1 MARKR
6 THGEG
11 FATRAIHAG
20 ERPDPVTHAHNTPI
34 YATAT
39 FAFDTAA
46 EKEAAVDA
54 AMAWDPTSYFYSRTG
69 NPTTRALE
77 EKLASLDGADDC
89 VVASSGMACVSSTLL
104 AHLGSGDHVVVGDE
118 LFVITKVLL
127 EDDFPRRGIGVTPVD
142 MTDLAAV
149 EAAITPATKVLFFET
164 ATNPRLRVA
173 DIDAL
178 AALGHRR
185 GLIVVADNTFLAPA
199 LLRPIEH
206 GADLVVHA
214 ATKWLS
220 GHGDAVLGAVTGRR
234 ALLDPIRKQVD
245 TLGQAASPFASW
257 LVLRGVRSL
266 PLRSR
271 AASAN
276 AIQLA
281 QFLEAQQK
289 VEWVRYPGLTS
300 HPDHA
305 TAKRLIDGPGG
316 GMLTFKPRGG
326 VEGMAAF
333 TDHLALC
340 DLGVS
345 LGDVFTP
352 LAFFQ
357 DSQIVAGR
365 HCCLQIYPATV
376 HGTGD
381 ATSVLRLSPLTGNQG
396 LQLNRTPGTV
406 LRAFRENFLKFD
418 IFRVVGCSA
427 EAFFPVFRGFDEFVQ
442 HRGVV
447 CHGWSPE

>member
-1 MARKR
+1 VASPRQR
-6 THGEG
+6 THGRG

-46 EKEAAVDA
+46 EKEDAVDR
-54 AMAWDPTSYFYSRTG
+54 AMTWDPTSYFYSRTA

-77 EKLASLDGADDC
+77 EKLASLDGAEEA
-89 VVASSGMACVSSTLL
+89 VVAASGMACVSSTLL
-104 AHLGSGDHVVVGDE
+104 AHLGQGDHVVVGDE
-118 LFVITKVLL
+118 LFVITRVLL

-149 EAAITPATKVLFFET
+149 EAAITPTTKVLFFET

-173 DIDAL
+173 DIDSL
-178 AALGHRR
+178 AALGHRH

-206 GADLVVHA
+206 GADMVVHA

-220 GHGDAVLGAVTGRR
+220 GHGDAVSGAVTGSK
-234 ALLDPIRKQVD
+234 ALLEPIRKQVD
-245 TLGQAASPFASW
+245 TLGQAASPFSSW

-276 AIQLA
+276 AIRLA
-281 QFLEAQQK
+281 EFLEGQDK
-289 VEWVRYPGLTS
+289 VEWVRYPGLPS

-305 TAKRLIDGPGG
+305 VATRLIDGPGG
-316 GMLTFKPRGG
+316 AMLAFQVRGG

-333 TDHLALC
+333 TDHLALS

-345 LGDVFTP
+345 LGDVFT
-352 LAFFQ
+352 L
-357 DSQIVAGR
+357 V
-365 HCCLQIYPATV
+365 YPQPKR
-376 HGTGD
+376 G
-381 ATSVLRLSPLTGNQG
+381 G
-396 LQLNRTPGTV
+396 L
-406 LRAFRENFLKFD
+406 
-418 IFRVVGCSA
+418 IRVSVGC
-427 EAFFPVFRGFDEFVQ
+427 EDLDDLIEDFTRGLSYVA
-442 HRGVV
+442 
-447 CHGWSPE
+447 

>member
-1 MARKR
+1 MATPRQR
-6 THGEG
+6 THGRG

-20 ERPDPVTHAHNTPI
+20 ERPDPVTRAHNTPI

-46 EKEAAVDA
+46 EKEDAVDR
-54 AMAWDPTSYFYSRTG
+54 AMTWDPTSYFYSRTA

-77 EKLASLDGADDC
+77 EKLAALDGAEDT
-89 VVASSGMACVSSTLL
+89 VVAASGMACVSSTLL
-104 AHLGSGDHVVVGDE
+104 AHLGQGDHVVVGDE
-118 LFVITKVLL
+118 LFVITRVLL

-149 EAAITPATKVLFFET
+149 EAAITPATRVLFFET

-178 AALGHRR
+178 AALGHGR
-185 GLIVVADNTFLAPA
+185 GLIVVADNPVLAPA

-206 GADLVVHA
+206 GADMVVHA

-220 GHGDAVLGAVTGRR
+220 GHGDAVSGAVTGST
-234 ALLDPIRKQVD
+234 ALLEPIRKQVD

-271 AASAN
+271 AAAAN
-276 AIQLA
+276 AVRLA
-281 QFLEAQQK
+281 EFLEGQEK
-289 VEWVRYPGLTS
+289 VEWVRYPGLPS

-305 TAKRLIDGPGG
+305 VASRLIDGPGG
-316 GMLTFKPRGG
+316 AMLAFQVRGG

-345 LGDVFTP
+345 LGDVFT
-352 LAFFQ
+352 L
-357 DSQIVAGR
+357 V
-365 HCCLQIYPATV
+365 YPQPKR
-376 HGTGD
+376 G
-381 ATSVLRLSPLTGNQG
+381 G
-396 LQLNRTPGTV
+396 L
-406 LRAFRENFLKFD
+406 
-418 IFRVVGCSA
+418 IRVSVGC
-427 EAFFPVFRGFDEFVQ
+427 EDVEDLIEDFTRGLSFVA
-442 HRGVV
+442 
-447 CHGWSPE
+447 

>member
-1 MARKR
+1 MAPRER
-6 THGEG
+6 THGRG

-39 FAFDTAA
+39 FAFDSAA
-46 EKEAAVDA
+46 EKEDAVDR
-54 AMAWDPTSYFYSRTG
+54 AMEWDPTSYFYSRTA

-77 EKLASLDGADDC
+77 EKLASLDGAEDA

-118 LFVITKVLL
+118 LFVITRVLL

-178 AALGHRR
+178 AELGHRH

-220 GHGDAVLGAVTGRR
+220 GHGDAVCGAVTGPV
-234 ALLDPIRKQVD
+234 ALLQPIRKQVD

-271 AASAN
+271 QASEN
-276 AIQLA
+276 AFRLA
-281 QFLEAQQK
+281 EYLEAQEK
-289 VEWVRYPGLTS
+289 VEWVRYPGLES
-300 HPDHA
+300 HPDHTVA
-305 TAKRLIDGPGG
+305 RRLIEGPGG
-316 GMLTFKPRGG
+316 AMLTFQPRGG
-326 VEGMAAF
+326 VTGMAAF
-333 TDHLALC
+333 TDHLQLC

-345 LGDVFTP
+345 LGDVFTLVYP
-352 LAFFQ
+352 Q
-357 DSQIVAGR
+357 PKRAG
-365 HCCLQIYPATV
+365 LV
-376 HGTGD
+376 
-381 ATSVLRLSPLTGNQG
+381 
-396 LQLNRTPGTV
+396 
-406 LRAFRENFLKFD
+406 
-418 IFRVVGCSA
+418 RVSVGCEDVDDLLA
-427 EAFFPVFRGFDEFVQ
+427 DFDLGLSFVD
-442 HRGVV
+442 
-447 CHGWSPE
+447 

>member
-1 MARKR
+1 MSKPRER
-6 THGEG
+6 THGRG

-39 FAFDTAA
+39 FAFDSAA
-46 EKEAAVDA
+46 EKEDAVDR

-77 EKLASLDGADDC
+77 EKLAAIDGAEDA
-89 VVASSGMACVSSTLL
+89 VVASSGMACVSSTML

-118 LFVITKVLL
+118 LFVITRVLL
-127 EDDFPRRGIGVTPVD
+127 EDDFPRRGIRVTPVD

-149 EAAITPATKVLFFET
+149 KAAISPATRMLFFET

-173 DIDAL
+173 DIAAL
-178 AALGHRR
+178 ASLGHRH
-185 GLIVVADNTFLAPA
+185 GLIVVADNTFLGPA

-220 GHGDAVLGAVTGRR
+220 GHGDAVSGAVTG
-234 ALLDPIRKQVD
+234 AKSLLEPIRKQVD

-276 AIQLA
+276 AHRLA
-281 QFLEAQQK
+281 AFLELQEK
-289 VEWVRYPGLTS
+289 VEWVRYPGLPS

-305 TAKRLIDGPGG
+305 VAARQIEGPGG
-316 GMLTFKPRGG
+316 AMFAFQVRGG
-326 VEGMAAF
+326 VDGMAAF
-333 TDHLALC
+333 TDHLRLC
-340 DLGVS
+340 DIGVS
-345 LGDVFTP
+345 LGDIFT
-352 LAFFQ
+352 L
-357 DSQIVAGR
+357 V
-365 HCCLQIYPATV
+365 YPQPKR
-376 HGTGD
+376 G
-381 ATSVLRLSPLTGNQG
+381 G
-396 LQLNRTPGTV
+396 L
-406 LRAFRENFLKFD
+406 
-418 IFRVVGCSA
+418 IRVSVGCEDVDDLIEDFELGLS
-427 EAFFPVFRGFDEFVQ
+427 FVA
-442 HRGVV
+442 
-447 CHGWSPE
+447 